1 MLKRTVAI
9 QESGGPKAQ
18 DRKCEL
24 EVEGYIEAHLCITNG
39 PPGAISTK
47 YGMFNTGK
55 KGSEH

>member
-1 MLKRTVAI
+1 MVI

-18 DRKCEL
+18 DCKCEH
-24 EVEGYIEAHLCITNG
+24 EVDGYIEAHLCITNG